1 MMNVAGNSL
10 ETIYLGPRISFIRT
24 FKRFSIC
31 SCLLAVLGSPIIIF
45 NFPTKKIKQDSKG
58 KKVGLAIGSISINL
72 LTTILC
78 QRLLGRYV
86 ASIKIIKSSS
96 SIDTGQ
102 LLSIE
107 KMSLFGNVAKQQVH
121 PADLVCLGGPF
132 AQWKHRATGEKYL
145 VDVGGTKFGLENE
158 QFTRLVQ
165 YVNNNNNN
173 NYGRK

>member
-1 MMNVAGNSL
+1 MNVADTGL

-31 SCLLAVLGSPIIIF
+31 SCLLAVLASPIIIF
-45 NFPTKKIKQDSKG
+45 NFPTKKSKQDSKG

-72 LTTILC
+72 LTTVLC

-86 ASIKIIKSSS
+86 GCIKIIKSSS
-96 SIDTGQ
+96 IDAGQ
-102 LLSIE
+102 LLYIE

-121 PADLVCLGGPF
+121 RADLVCLGTPF

-165 YVNNNNNN
+165 YVNNNSH
-173 NYGRK
+173 GRK